1 MFLRRVFLIFLI
13 LALPALAQRWS
24 DDSLERLQMSPV
36 KDWVF
41 LNEALE
47 DWEGSNPYLLVT
59 LENGDQAVFRSEDDP
74 WGSMAEVSGYE
85 IDSFLETELVP
96 PTVKRIMKRSQW
108 PGKWPWKETTRP
120 GSLQLFVEG
129 AEPTI
134 LESLSQEDRANCEIL
149 GFLTGRY
156 DNHSGNLLRDKQGR
170 AVMIDFEGSLD
181 IQKVRYGEFPFIR
194 RGGPHHTPEV
204 VSGDKPFPFDSPKE
218 LTNPNLAQIQE
229 TFDPWW
235 GQIWPQGMKQ
245 LARLVRRL
253 PDQKV
258 PYILWD
264 DFLWIGIEV
273 RSRHAYH
280 TDHYPKKTMQR
291 INAID
296 ESKARSFLPSPYRK
310 PHLREFMNRRAQLL
324 EAAQES
330 GNS

>member
-59 LENGDQAVFRSEDDP
+59 LENGDRAVFRSEDDP

-85 IDSFLETELVP
+85 IDTYLGTELVP
-96 PTVKRIMKRSQW
+96 PTVKRTMRKSQW
-108 PGKWPWKETTRP
+108 PGKWPWRESTRL

-129 AEPTI
+129 AEPTS
-134 LESLSQEDRANCEIL
+134 LRSLSKEDRANCEIL

-156 DNHSGNLLRDKQGR
+156 DNHSGNLLKDQQGR

-194 RGGPHHTPEV
+194 RGGSHHTPEV
-204 VSGDKPFPFDSPKE
+204 VSGEEPFPFDSPKLLVNPD
-218 LTNPNLAQIQE
+218 LTRIQE
-229 TFDPWW
+229 TFNPWW

-245 LARLVRRL
+245 LARLVEHL
-253 PDQKV
+253 PNREV

-264 DFLWIGIEV
+264 DALWIGIQV

-280 TDHYPKKTMQR
+280 TDYYPLKTMQK
-291 INAID
+291 IQEID
-296 ESKARSFLPSPYRK
+296 EKKVQDFLPSPYRA
-310 PHLREFMNRRAQLL
+310 PHRREFMNRRNQLL
-324 EAAQES
+324 EAGA
-330 GNS
+330 GR